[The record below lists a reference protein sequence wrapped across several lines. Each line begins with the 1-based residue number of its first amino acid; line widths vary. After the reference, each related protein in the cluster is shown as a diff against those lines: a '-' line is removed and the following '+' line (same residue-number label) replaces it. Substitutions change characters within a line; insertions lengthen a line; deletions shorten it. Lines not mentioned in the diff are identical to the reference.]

1 MKKNAGYTI
10 IQEEV
15 YVAMPGGR
23 QFTVAL
29 GENECAGTF
38 VTWEGV
44 ISQTG
49 ETDYYYGHYFQWKRD
64 AYADYHARLARKYEK
79 GEGMYS

>member
-15 YVAMPGGR
+15 YASMPGGR

-29 GENECAGTF
+29 GENERAGNF

-44 ISQTG
+44 ISPAG
-49 ETDYYYGHYFQWKRD
+49 KTDYFWGHYFRGKRD
-64 AYADYHARLARKYEK
+64 AHADYHARLARKYAQ
-79 GEGMYS
+79 GVVV